1 MFKKIFL
8 LTICILGKW
17 HFGEELSDKRTFLLV
32 GTSCLKREF
41 VGMSCQTS
49 TPIFTEQRKEAVR
62 SVLPTYFRKIHENGI
77 YRLGICHFTGQNVM
91 LLMDRS
97 DR

>member
-1 MFKKIFL
+1 MTSGDK
-8 LTICILGKW
+8 LTWDELTGD
-17 HFGEELSDKRTFLLV
+17 ELS
-32 GTSCLKREF
+32 GTSCLGR
-41 VGMSCQTS
+41 VVLS
-49 TPIFTEQRKEAVR
+49 PIFTEQRKEAVR

-91 LLMDRS
+91 LPMDRS